1 MRLLQVVLA
10 DTTHIPIYIYPYL
23 DNKET
28 NLAILLQDKTVQSV
42 PVGEVLYNNRGQKY
56 HTEYKNRTH
65 LHMQVQEEF
74 LLVWVWL
81 EQSPTPHLPLTCSI
95 YLLWVVSASP
105 TCKSLTNYSTSI
117 VCTSYAMYC
126 DSSNKDSVAENSS

>member
-1 MRLLQVVLA
+1 MEVEGWWQS
-10 DTTHIPIYIYPYL
+10 IYLYL

-28 NLAILLQDKTVQSV
+28 SPAILPEDKMVQSV
-42 PVGEVLYNNRGQKY
+42 PVGKVLYNNSEQKY

-65 LHMQVQEEF
+65 LHMQAQEEF

-81 EQSPTPHLPLTCSI
+81 EQSPTPHLPLTSSI

-117 VCTSYAMYC
+117 VCTFYAMYC
-126 DSSNKDSVAENSS
+126 DSSNKDSVAEKSS